1 MRTAW
6 PPQPSRWRKTARRD
20 LAAISP
26 RFRRHPPSSFYVPSS
41 TFSPVSQRVSW
52 SREEV
57 EQQLQAIMARIHRTA
72 HEAAAAFG
80 KEAAERDYAA
90 TTRPEP
96 TWLPGF
102 VRVAEAMLDQWLG

>member
-1 MRTAW
+1 M
-6 PPQPSRWRKTARRD
+6 
-20 LAAISP
+20 P
-26 RFRRHPPSSFYVPSS
+26 RS

-72 HEAAAAFG
+72 HEAAAAFSN
-80 KEAAERDYAA
+80 KEAAERLCGYYAA
-90 TTRPEP
+90 GASQHRG
-96 TWLPGF
+96 LKL